1 MRDDTPLGALR
12 FVTVSEVASALRVS
26 KMTVYR
32 MVKDGTL
39 DAVRF
44 GRSFRIRE
52 DSVESY
58 LRAAVVTAGST
69 T

>member
-1 MRDDTPLGALR
+1 MRDDAPLGALR

-58 LRAAVVTAGST
+58 LRAAVVIAGSPR
-69 T
+69 

>member
-26 KMTVYR
+26 RMTVYR

>member
-26 KMTVYR
+26 RMTVYR

-58 LRAAVVTAGST
+58 LRAAVVIAGSPR
-69 T
+69 